1 MKRYREE
8 GFTLIEALVAA
19 AILAIGFAGVYGL
32 VQGSNT
38 FFEKSLA
45 KEQRRFLHTE
55 ILDYVGLRYWHKH
68 SIEKYNLIVLDDVCD
83 QWDPQIFEEDE
94 VNKLTRWCVRIKDE
108 ESRTLSNQ
116 NTSRILL
123 VSRNSN
129 GVWVVRI
136 AEGDSSDYVVKDA
149 RVLID
154 PENA

>member
-32 VQGSNT
+32 VKGSNT
-38 FFEKSLA
+38 FFDKSLA
-45 KEQRRFLHTE
+45 KEQRRLIHSE
-55 ILDYVGLRYWHKH
+55 ILDYIGLRHWYKH
-68 SIEKYNLIVLDDVCD
+68 SIDKYNLIVLDDVCD
-83 QWDPQIFEEDE
+83 QWDPLIFEQDE
-94 VNKLTRWCVRIKDE
+94 INKLTRWCMRIKDE
-108 ESRTLSNQ
+108 ESRTLSSQ

-136 AEGDSSDYVVKDA
+136 AEGDSSDYVIKNA

>member
-1 MKRYREE
+1 VNVKNQN

-55 ILDYVGLRYWHKH
+55 ILDYVAIRYWHK
-68 SIEKYNLIVLDDVCD
+68 SPVGKFNRVVLDAECD
-83 QWDPQIFEEDE
+83 QWDLNVFESDE
-94 VNKLTRWCVRIKDE
+94 VNKLSRWCLRVKDE
-108 ESRTLSNQ
+108 KSRSGVGLDTN
-116 NTSRILL
+116 RFLL
-123 VSRNSN
+123 VSRIDA

-136 AEGDSSDYVVKDA
+136 AEGSQEDYLIRDA
-149 RVLID
+149 RVLVD
-154 PENA
+154 PENT

>member
-45 KEQRRFLHTE
+45 KERRRFLHTE
-55 ILDYVGLRYWHKH
+55 ILDYVGLRYWHKN

-83 QWDPQIFEEDE
+83 QWDQQLFEEDE

-108 ESRTLSNQ
+108 ESHTLSSQ